1 MSFTQYKNMIKLITT
16 RYSGYKFRSRL
27 EARWAVFFDALKVP
41 YEFETE
47 GFDLGEKEWYL
58 PDFLIKPPYSPWNF
72 WIEIK
77 PMLSR
82 LHVGQ
87 KWYEVDDP
95 KVDMETFAKISTLV
109 ESGQRFRN
117 CKYGMVIFGEPGTK
131 RHQVLLS
138 TDTDSFGSPEDTVS
152 VLGICQSCNSLLVG
166 YGEYWLPISTTF
178 YSTHK
183 EFQSCS
189 CEYVH
194 SSSPI
199 ILDAFRKALE
209 ARFEFGETPK
219 L

>member
-1 MSFTQYKNMIKLITT
+1 MIKPITT
-16 RYSGYKFRSRL
+16 KYNGYKFRSRL

-47 GFDLGEKEWYL
+47 GFDLGKKKWYL
-58 PDFLIKPPYSPWNF
+58 PDFLIKPPYGTWNF
-72 WIEIK
+72 WVEIK

-82 LHVGQ
+82 LYVGQ
-87 KWYEVDDP
+87 KWYEVNDP
-95 KVDMETFAKISTLV
+95 KVDMEAFAKISTLV

-117 CKYGMVIFGEPGTK
+117 CKYGMVIFGEPGEK

-152 VLGICQSCNSLLVG
+152 VLGICHWCGSLLVG

-178 YSTHK
+178 YSTRN
-183 EFQSCS
+183 EFQSCF
-189 CEYVH
+189 CEYVD

-199 ILDAFRKALE
+199 ILDAFQKALE